1 MIKLASLV
9 VAIFSFS
16 MLSPLYAGGVEG
28 IVTANKLNL
37 RVKPTTQYAKVA
49 SVKKDDRLEVVSHK
63 DGWYQVVAPPNT
75 EVWVSA
81 LFVKDGMIAKRVHL
95 RAGPSVA
102 FSSYRFAEPGEKVKI
117 LDESR
122 NKDWLKIAPPPGLTV
137 WASAQYIFLTPENAA
152 KLANKKAEVAK
163 SKVKGDK
170 KDAAPVKGPAVKKG
184 DAQLPLPF
192 IDSSEK
198 VVTVEGY
205 IVPLRQ
211 GAKYVTHAVASKMNG
226 GFFPL
231 CYIHSKK
238 HNLYLWKGKR
248 VRVTGTQRWVKGWQ
262 RPVVD
267 VSEVTPLESE

>member
-1 MIKLASLV
+1 MIKLTTLTV
-9 VAIFSFS
+9 VIFALFS
-16 MLSPLYAGGVEG
+16 TPQLHAGVEG

-37 RVKPTTQYAKVA
+37 RVKPTTQYSKVA
-49 SVKKDDRLEVVSHK
+49 SVKKDDKLEVISHK
-63 DGWYQVVAPPNT
+63 NGWYQVLAPPNT

-81 LFVKDGMIAKRVHL
+81 LFVKDGIITKEVHL

-102 FSSYRFAEPGEKVKI
+102 FSAYRFAEPGEKVKVI
-117 LDESR
+117 DTSR
-122 NKDWLKIAPPPGLTV
+122 NRDWLKIAPPSGLTV
-137 WASAQYIFLTPENAA
+137 WASAQYVFLTPENAA
-152 KLANKKAEVAK
+152 KLAGKTPKVAEVTVDNKKDIALEK
-163 SKVKGDK
+163 R
-170 KDAAPVKGPAVKKG
+170 PEMKKG
-184 DAQLPLPF
+184 DLQPLPF

-198 VVTVEGY
+198 VISVEGY

-231 CYIHSKK
+231 CYIHSKT

-248 VRVTGTQRWVKGWQ
+248 VKVTGTQRWVKGWQ

-267 VSEVTPLESE
+267 VTAVTPFKE